1 MTASKRPTAVCLY
14 CGLRG
19 TAAGLPNHIEHQH
32 QHQIRRLP
40 PNPKPPPV
48 TAACPV
54 CRVVGTLA
62 GLTGHVRERHSDVT
76 IPEFQRVTVVQDERW
91 EIRAGDHLPYA
102 LVSTQVG
109 NPVGRPWWWMVKP
122 AAEGNRQGRRS
133 MDSGTAD
140 TVPDA
145 KAVALARWLSMMP
158 YPQKRS
164 G

>member
-1 MTASKRPTAVCLY
+1 MSASKRPTATCLF

-19 TAAGLPNHIEHQH
+19 TAAGLPDHIKQQH

-62 GLTGHVRERHSDVT
+62 GLTGHVRDRHPQVT
-76 IPEFQRVTVVQDERW
+76 IPEFRRVTVVPDERW
-91 EIRAGDHLPYA
+91 EMRAGDHLPYA

-109 NPVGRPWWWMVKP
+109 NPAGRPWWWMVKP
-122 AAEGNRQGRRS
+122 AAEGHKQGRRS

-145 KAVALARWLSMMP
+145 QATALARWLSMIP
-158 YPQKRS
+158 YPQRRS